1 MPDATALAEAIAD
14 GRTTARAVMAATLA
28 AAAARADLGAVVRLL
43 PEGGLLSHA
52 PAPGPFHG
60 VPMLAKDLG
69 SHARGLATAAGSPVL
84 RARLTDPDADSTIF
98 ARWRAGGLVPIG
110 LSTVPEFGLA
120 LSAEP
125 PGTAPARNPFDPSR
139 TPGGSSGGAAAAV
152 AGGIVALAHATDA
165 AGSTRVPA
173 ACCGLWGLKPSR
185 GALPQGPGFTNDLMG
200 IASDGVVARSLR
212 DVARAHALATG
223 DTRGPCPAAAPRALP
238 EAPVIGLALPARCSA
253 ADLAATRAVA
263 DLLSA
268 AGCRIAPVPAPDG
281 LGAEAHQVAGHILA
295 LSQADWMDALG
306 IPSSDVSPI
315 IAASAARG
323 RAITGPQAFA
333 LTRDVARLSHL
344 GWALFDTCDAILM
357 PVLSGPP
364 PPIGY
369 FDFATTDV
377 TAHLAAMEAL
387 APNAAIANVCG
398 LPSLA
403 IPAGMAGGLPVGVQ
417 LMGPMGSDDA
427 ILALAARIAD
437 RLPPIPYPAPI
448 PGLPIPGLPQ

>member
-1 MPDATALAEAIAD
+1 MSDATALAQAIAD

-28 AAAARADLGAVVRLL
+28 AVAARADLGAVVRLL
-43 PEGGLLSHA
+43 PQAALLADTA
-52 PAPGPFHG
+52 PAGPFHG

-69 SHARGLATAAGSPVL
+69 SHARGLATTAGSPAL
-84 RARLTDPDADSTIF
+84 RARLSDPDADSAIF
-98 ARWRAGGLVPIG
+98 ARWRAAGLVPIG

-120 LSAEP
+120 LSADP
-125 PGTAPARNPFDPSR
+125 PGAAAARNPFDPAR

-152 AGGIVALAHATDA
+152 AGGIVAIAHATDA

-212 DVARAHALATG
+212 DVALAHTLATG
-223 DTRGPCPAAAPRALP
+223 DTRGPCPGAAPRPLP
-238 EAPVIGLALPARCSA
+238 ETPTVGLALPARCSVADQA
-253 ADLAATRAVA
+253 AARAVA
-263 DLLSA
+263 DLLAA
-268 AGCRIAPVPAPDG
+268 AGCKITPIPAPDS
-281 LGAEAHQVAGHILA
+281 LGAQAHEVAGRILS
-295 LSQADWMDALG
+295 LSQADWLDALG
-306 IPSSDVSPI
+306 IPPADVSPLI
-315 IAASAARG
+315 SASAARG
-323 RAITGPQAFA
+323 QAMTGPQAFA
-333 LTRDVARLSHL
+333 LTREVARLSHL

-364 PPIGY
+364 PPIGH
-369 FDFATTDV
+369 FDFSRTDV
-377 TAHLAAMEAL
+377 TAHLAAMEAM

-403 IPAGMAGGLPVGVQ
+403 IPAGMAAGLPVGVQ

-427 ILALAARIAD
+427 ILALAARISD
-437 RLPPIPYPAPI
+437 RLPRIPYPAPI
-448 PGLPIPGLPQ
+448 PGLPI